1 MAHGDG
7 DDSVGS
13 EMDRR
18 AEWRRRADAAVAVE
32 PSLDEDRSEQ
42 NGNGGRGQDVIEADP
57 RPPAEPSA
65 PGPGLGRV
73 VSVEEG
79 DGGAGRVARRGH
91 GEAVQDVARDVTR
104 DRLEIDVRD
113 EKLPERRRIEE
124 VVRAR
129 GRLQQASQ
137 REIA

>member
-1 MAHGDG
+1 
-7 DDSVGS
+7 
-13 EMDRR
+13 
-18 AEWRRRADAAVAVE
+18 
-32 PSLDEDRSEQ
+32 
-42 NGNGGRGQDVIEADP
+42 
-57 RPPAEPSA
+57 
-65 PGPGLGRV
+65 

-113 EKLPERRRIEE
+113 EKLPKRRRIEE

-129 GRLQQASQ
+129 VRLQQASQ

>member
-18 AEWRRRADAAVAVE
+18 AEWRRHADAAVAVE
-32 PSLDEDRSEQ
+32 RPLDEDRSEQ

-65 PGPGLGRV
+65 PGPRLGRV

-79 DGGAGRVARRGH
+79 DGGAGPVARRGH
-91 GEAVQDVARDVTR
+91 GEGVRDVARDVTR
-104 DRLEIDVRD
+104 DRLQIYVRD
-113 EKLPERRRIEE
+113 EKLPKRRRIEE
-124 VVRAR
+124 GVRAR
-129 GRLQQASQ
+129 VRLQQASP